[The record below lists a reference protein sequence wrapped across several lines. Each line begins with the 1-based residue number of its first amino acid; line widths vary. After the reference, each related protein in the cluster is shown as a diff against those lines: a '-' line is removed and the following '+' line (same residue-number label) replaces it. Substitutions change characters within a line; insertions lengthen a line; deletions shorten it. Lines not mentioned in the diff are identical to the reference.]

1 MLDADKIASTV
12 PLTTELLIE
21 KVFGEDR
28 DALRVRKK
36 QRKLIRF
43 INESTHKDDFFCN
56 DKPFVIYCMLRLWY
70 EGEVE
75 NLNFKES
82 WDAASTW
89 RIRSYKRWYYNFI
102 ADKQNQTI
110 VV

>member
-1 MLDADKIASTV
+1 MRDADIIARTA

-21 KVFGEDR
+21 KVFGER
-28 DALRVRKK
+28 RKTLRIKK
-36 QRKLIRF
+36 QRQLIRF
-43 INESTHKDDFFCN
+43 INECTNKDEFFGG

-89 RIRSYKRWYYNFI
+89 RIRSYKYWYYPYI

-110 VV
+110 IV

>member
-1 MLDADKIASTV
+1 MRDADIIARTV
-12 PLTTELLIE
+12 PLTTEILIE
-21 KVFGEDR
+21 KVFGECR
-28 DALRVRKK
+28 KTLRSKKK
-36 QRKLIRF
+36 QRQLIQF
-43 INESTHKDDFFCN
+43 IDECTHKDDFFCG

-89 RIRSYKRWYYNFI
+89 RIRSYKRWYYMMI
-102 ADKQNQTI
+102 SDKQNQTI